1 MQQNTLPELKSTN
14 QVLSLVS
21 RCRAG
26 ATGSTSAMYR
36 LFLIPTDYIQKSK
49 FISYYDYSH
58 MRSSQLYPYQV
69 SKEPCGGSLWTGSR
83 QIGGHQVRTGAAA
96 FCSWCGRSSIYI
108 RLSASVEA
116 SLFSCWLLAL
126 SSQRYLSGIRV
137 GDCSQMS
144 PGTLNEGNHF
154 RLGTRG
160 VQ

>member
-1 MQQNTLPELKSTN
+1 
-14 QVLSLVS
+14 
-21 RCRAG
+21 
-26 ATGSTSAMYR
+26 
-36 LFLIPTDYIQKSK
+36 
-49 FISYYDYSH
+49 

-126 SSQRYLSGIRV
+126 SLQRYLSGIRV

-154 RLGTRG
+154 RLGMRG
-160 VQ
+160 VKWKGWEGCVTYETSVWDLFYGSYRCLRRHTSKWSDKFNISSILPSFLLTCLRKSFLA